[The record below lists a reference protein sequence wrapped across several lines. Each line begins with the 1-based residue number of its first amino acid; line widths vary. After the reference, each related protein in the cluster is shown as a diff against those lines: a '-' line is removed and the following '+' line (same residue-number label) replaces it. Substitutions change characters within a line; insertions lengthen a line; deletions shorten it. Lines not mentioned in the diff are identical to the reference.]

1 MSKPPILTVP
11 DGVVATTVDIPGGP
25 LAALEAAPG
34 NLPTR
39 TAVLVPGFT
48 GSKEDF
54 VGVLRPLAEAGYRV
68 LAIDQRGQFDSAG
81 PADPAAYTVA
91 RLGADLAALVRAV
104 SAEPV
109 HLVGHSF
116 GGLVAREAVIAQPQ
130 LAETLTLLGSGP
142 AALGGSRAES
152 TSLLE
157 PVLDAHGMQVLWEA
171 SEAVLAQRDPEGA
184 AARPPE
190 LVDFLHRRF
199 VASAPDA
206 LRGMGR
212 ALLSE
217 PDRVDDLRAAYAGPV
232 LVAHGEGDD
241 AWPPAL
247 QKEMAAR
254 LEAAYAVIPDAL
266 HSPAAENP
274 ERTVQVLLDFWAG
287 R

>member
-11 DGVVATTVDIPGGP
+11 DGVTATGVDIAGGP
-25 LAALEAAPG
+25 LAVLEALPDG
-34 NLPTR
+34 NPIR

-54 VGVLRPLAEAGYRV
+54 VGVLRPLADAGYRV

-81 PADPAAYTVA
+81 PPDPAAYTVA
-91 RLGADLAALVRAV
+91 QLGADLVALVRAV
-104 SAEPV
+104 SDGPV

-116 GGLVAREAVIAQPQ
+116 GGLVSRRAVIDEPQ
-130 LAETLTLLGSGP
+130 LAATLTLLGSGP
-142 AALGGSRAES
+142 AALAGARAE
-152 TSLLE
+152 TTALLE

-171 SEAVLAQRDPEGA
+171 SEAVLAQRDPQGA

-190 LVDFLHRRF
+190 LVEFLHRRF

-212 ALLSE
+212 ALLAE
-217 PDRVDDLRAAYAGPV
+217 PDRVDELRAAYAGPL
-232 LVAHGEGDD
+232 LVAHGAGDD
-241 AWPPAL
+241 AWPPPL

-254 LEAAYAVIPDAL
+254 LGASYAVIPDAL

-274 ERTVQVLLDFWAG
+274 ERTVAVLLDFWSG